1 MAVVL
6 TMKPLE
12 LQSGCG
18 VDDDSPREMT
28 GGKRRQ
34 EKQDRRV
41 MGRLDMLAG
50 WDRLLRG
57 LVGQLE
63 RWTRR
68 CRTPVEPTVG
78 VHVTAP
84 EVIVTTTQIILCGVH
99 VRLDLPDHLGS
110 SNNT

>member
-1 MAVVL
+1 MAAVL
-6 TMKPLE
+6 TMKPLK

-18 VDDDSPREMT
+18 VDNDSPRQMT

-34 EKQDRRV
+34 EKQDGRV
-41 MGRLDMLAG
+41 MGRLDTLAG
-50 WDRLLRG
+50 WDRQLRG

-84 EVIVTTTQIILCGVH
+84 EVIVTMTQIILCGVLEK
-99 VRLDLPDHLGS
+99 VDLLDHLGS
-110 SNNT
+110 SNIT